1 MPAGRPIQPTAEPQ
15 AFADA
20 VAGLRS
26 GLERAARPELM
37 FDTDPP
43 PKRLAPYAAALS
55 ATVLEDEAEI
65 GWGKLVLL
73 YDPAG
78 QPGWAGPFRIISYVR
93 AELDQEIAA
102 DPLINAVGWSW
113 LTEAL
118 DHLEAEYGQISGTVT
133 RVVTESFGA
142 KEHEPAATEFELRAS
157 WSPLGTARA
166 DAGLATHAMA
176 WCDLVCSAAGLPP
189 KATGVAT
196 LRQPRRRRQP

>member
-1 MPAGRPIQPTAEPQ
+1 
-15 AFADA
+15 
-20 VAGLRS
+20 
-26 GLERAARPELM
+26 M

-93 AELDQEIAA
+93 AQLELEIAA

-166 DAGLATHAMA
+166 DAGLDAHAMA

-189 KATGVAT
+189 KAADVAT
-196 LRQPRRRRQP
+196 LRQPRRKRQP